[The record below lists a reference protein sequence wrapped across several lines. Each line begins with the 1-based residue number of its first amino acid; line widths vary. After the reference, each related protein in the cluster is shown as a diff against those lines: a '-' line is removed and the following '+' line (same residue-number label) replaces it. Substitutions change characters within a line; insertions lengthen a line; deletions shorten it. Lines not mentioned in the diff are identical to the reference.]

1 METDQKSIWI
11 TSDQIDNF
19 NNYSCA
25 KGIHIWVAIFLHS
38 GQLAYWECGSC
49 KINDG
54 EFETYPEP
62 FDGSSGWIEKPLKL
76 ISIGTGSPKSDRKW
90 LTKKNTTLVEMEP
103 SSVHYLGLKIPG
115 LAEAHTYLEVDNEGG
130 IQNRYEPQ
138 KERIRLND
146 DHYML
151 IRFQV
156 IAGNLVRY
164 KSHCFEDSMYEIP
177 NAKEPDKEIVLSG
190 LKLL

>member
-1 METDQKSIWI
+1 
-11 TSDQIDNF
+11 
-19 NNYSCA
+19 
-25 KGIHIWVAIFLHS
+25 
-38 GQLAYWECGSC
+38 
-49 KINDG
+49 
-54 EFETYPEP
+54 
-62 FDGSSGWIEKPLKL
+62 
-76 ISIGTGSPKSDRKW
+76 
-90 LTKKNTTLVEMEP
+90 MEP
-103 SSVHYLGLKIPG
+103 SSVHYLGLQIPG

>member
-1 METDQKSIWI
+1 METDQELTWI

-38 GQLAYWECGSC
+38 GRLAYWECRSC
-49 KINDG
+49 QIRDREN
-54 EFETYPEP
+54 ETYPEP
-62 FDGSSGWIEKPLKL
+62 FDTFSPWIENPLKL
-76 ISIGTGSPKSDRKW
+76 ISIGAAPPGSERKW
-90 LTKKNTTLVEMEP
+90 LTKKKTTLVEMEP
-103 SSVHYLGLKIPG
+103 GSIHFLGMQIPG
-115 LAEAHTYLEVDNEGG
+115 LAEAHTYLEIDKNGE
-130 IQNRYEPQ
+130 IQSTYAPL
-138 KERIRLND
+138 KEQIRLYD

-156 IAGNLVRY
+156 VKGNLVRY

-177 NAKEPDKEIVLSG
+177 NAKEPDMEIVLSG